1 MELTKRTD
9 DRMGTNA
16 LQRQFNRLF
25 GDFFGAPLFW
35 PPKTEG
41 ELFPALDV
49 AENAEAVVVTAE
61 IPGIEAKDLTITVND
76 NLLTIRGE
84 KAEEKETKGKTW
96 HRVERQSGVFE
107 RIVALPAPVFADK
120 VEAVTRNGVLTVT
133 MPKTRE
139 AKAKQIQVKTA

>member
-9 DRMGTNA
+9 ERFGSHA

-35 PPKTEG
+35 PPNG
-41 ELFPALDV
+41 EKEFFPALDV
-49 AENAEAVVVTAE
+49 AENPESVIVTAE
-61 IPGIEAKDLTITVND
+61 VPGIEGKDLTITVND

-96 HRVERQSGVFE
+96 HRVERQTGLFE
-107 RIVALPAPVFADK
+107 RIVTLPTQVIADK
-120 VEAVTRNGVLTVT
+120 VEAITKNGVLTVT
-133 MPKTRE
+133 LPKAKE
-139 AKAKQIQVKTA
+139 AKTKQIPVKTT